1 MTIRPLEKTPLTEIV
16 SCFYEAF
23 DDYIVKMPNDPD
35 FWKER
40 WRLARIRYDLSFGA
54 FENDQM
60 VGFIMIGV
68 DDDAGHLTAF
78 NTGTGVIPAFRG
90 NQIVDKLYAKAIPEF
105 KKAGITRCTLEV
117 IKGNDRAIRVYERI
131 GMKIIKNYPCWK
143 GELDL
148 PKGDFELK
156 KLPLKTI
163 FELENPNEKYY
174 PWDFCNSALQL
185 AEEGVYEFYK
195 VFFESSEIGFFI
207 IKPKDGTLAKVELLV
222 AASTENWQLLF
233 AAIQSIS
240 KNVRM
245 NNVDDRRVNLIEGL
259 KIVGLE
265 NHLSQFEMEMMI

>member
-1 MTIRPLEKTPLTEIV
+1 MTIRPLDTTPLSEIV
-16 SCFYEAF
+16 TCFFEAF

-54 FENDQM
+54 FENGQM

-68 DDDAGHLTAF
+68 DNDAGHLTAF

-90 NQIVDKLYAKAIPEF
+90 KQIVDKIYEKAIPEF

-131 GMKIIKNYPCWK
+131 GMKIIKNYLCWK
-143 GELDL
+143 GELNL
-148 PKGDFELK
+148 PKSGFQLK
-156 KLPLKTI
+156 KLPLKAI
-163 FELENPNEKYY
+163 FELENPSEKYY
-174 PWDFCNSALQL
+174 AWDFCNSALQI
-185 AEEGVYEFYK
+185 ADEGVYEYYK
-195 VFFESSEIGFFI
+195 VFSAESEIGFFI
-207 IKPKDGTLAKVELLV
+207 IKPKDGMIAQIELYV
-222 AASTENWQLLF
+222 PAIAENWNLLF

-245 NNVDDRRVNLIEGL
+245 NNVDDRREDLIEGL
-259 KIVGLE
+259 KTVGLE
-265 NHLSQFEMEMMI
+265 NHISQFEMEMMI